1 MVLPAANVIGVVPA
15 ESLYSWQLELTAVMV
30 TLAVPVFLMVT
41 LLEVE
46 MVPRYT
52 VPYARVV
59 GVEVSCADALRLKS
73 VANSR
78 QVARDRLRRMAVSI
92 NTHLQLFL
100 TECLVTLGGN
110 SNRSSLQWEKDRY
123 GILS

>member
-73 VANSR
+73 VATQQAGGKG
-78 QVARDRLRRMAVSI
+78 QVTAHGGQHKIISNV
-92 NTHLQLFL
+92 L